1 MSEDMFTRYLKEHLL
16 KVKQTPTCVNDPPN
30 KLAIGDKIEPLSF
43 QRVGFESGQPKVTK
57 LECPIM

>member
-1 MSEDMFTRYLKEHLL
+1 
-16 KVKQTPTCVNDPPN
+16 VKQTPTCVNDPPN
-30 KLAIGDKIEPLSF
+30 KLAIGDNIEPLSS